1 MPPLLIIIFSIIIAF
16 AANTILGNRIPL
28 IGKWPSISGSD
39 SIIVPP
45 SAEEGDP
52 PFISLDEA
60 ATKFQSKRIV
70 FIDAREPEDYET
82 GHIRGAVNLPYD
94 YMEDYWDKVLKDVP
108 LNKEIVVYCS
118 GNECESSLFLGR
130 EMAYKGYKDVFIFYG
145 GWREWVEAKL
155 PVDRGK

>member
-1 MPPLLIIIFSIIIAF
+1 MPPLFIIVFSLIIAF
-16 AANTILGNRIPL
+16 VANTILGNRIPF
-28 IGKWPSISGSD
+28 IGNWPSISGSD

-60 ATKFQSKRIV
+60 ATKFQSKGIL
-70 FIDAREPEDYET
+70 FIDAREPEDYEL
-82 GHIRGAVNLPYD
+82 GHIKGAVNLPYD

-108 LNKEIVVYCS
+108 FDKEIVVYCS

-130 EMAYKGYKDVFIFYG
+130 EMADKGYKDVFIFYG
-145 GWREWVEAKL
+145 GWREWEEAKL